1 MFYILKLQSPL
12 TSLTMKGVF
21 PNYSKEVKV

>member
-12 TSLTMKGVF
+12 TSLTMKDVF
-21 PNYSKEVKV
+21 PGYSKEVKV